1 HQYRLT
7 LRWLDLPWI
16 MGCGGV
22 LWFLL
27 LLATGFGV
35 FAGAERPAVVKIG
48 AVLTYDSVI
57 GRVAK
62 AAIEAAVADVNANA
76 SVLGGTRL
84 NLVMRDANCS
94 VFLGSA
100 AALSVLEHDAIALIG
115 PQSSAIAHMISSIS
129 GGLQIPLISFAA
141 TDPTL
146 SSSQFPFF
154 VRTTHCDSYQMAA
167 MADLIEYFGWRQV
180 IAIYVDDD
188 YGRNGIYYLDDEL
201 AENMSKMYKIALP
214 VKATRNKLIDLLQK
228 SKTLGPRVYVVH
240 ATPDAG
246 LNIFSVAEQLHMMTD
261 GYVWLATDWLSTV
274 LDTSQTAASNSI
286 SYLQGVVSFR
296 QYIPR
301 SNQKEAFVSRWGELQ
316 KEGLVSLNLSTYGFF
331 AYDTVWATAH
341 AINDFL
347 NEYENITFSSNSNL
361 QSIKGKMQLGML
373 KTFDGGHLLI
383 KKLLL
388 LNFTGL
394 SGQIQFDGDKNL
406 ISRMYEII
414 NVRGSVTNRVGYWS
428 NHSGLSISLPE
439 NLLINRPKNLSFN
452 QVLGRITWPGGK
464 TETPR
469 GWVVASN
476 ERPLRIAVPNRASYL
491 EFVRV
496 TNGGDMENVSGYC
509 IDVFK
514 EIMKLIPYEVPYKFV
529 PIGNGQTNPNY
540 DELVNMVVQH
550 VVDAAIGD
558 IAIVTSRSRNSDFTQ
573 PYICTGL
580 VILAPIRSIK
590 SSAWVFL
597 RPFTVGMWCMTG
609 AFFFVIGVVIWLL
622 EHRVNSDFRGPPT
635 RQCITMFLFSFSTPF
650 QSQQEEILS
659 TLGRF
664 VMMVWLFLLMVITS
678 SYTASLTS
686 FLTVQQLS
694 SPIKGIDS
702 LIASNEPIGY
712 QEGSFARSY
721 LVDGLSVQ
729 PSRLVSLGSPE
740 AYKEALERGPKNGG
754 VAAIVDEF
762 PYVELFV
769 AKTSGFGIIGQSF
782 TRNGWG
788 FAFPRDSP
796 LAIDM
801 STAMLKLSENGELQR
816 IHKKWF
822 CNTSCIVQ
830 SGINSEP
837 DQLHFNSFWGLF
849 LVVGG
854 HCFHGA
860 IPCES
865 LLSKANLIGFF
876 EKQLF
881 RGILSHVVSNTM
893 ASMSPLFMI
902 WFLVG
907 LSGAVG
913 ELGDGTTKPGM
924 VNVGVLFTFN
934 STIGRA
940 AMVGI
945 ELAIEDVNAD
955 STILAGTQLNVIA
968 QDTNCSGFVGTIEA
982 LRLMEKKVVAVVG
995 PQSSGIGHVISHVVT
1010 ELHVPLLSF
1019 AATDPTLSPLEHP
1032 YFIRTTHSDYFQMN
1046 AIADLVEHF
1055 GWREV
1060 TAIFVDDDYGR
1071 GGVIALGDALAKKRS
1086 RISYKAGFPPN
1097 PGPTAINDLLV
1108 RVNLMESRVF
1118 VVHVNPDTGMN
1129 VFSLAKNMGMMA
1141 TGYVWIATDWLASTL
1156 DSVVRPD
1163 PNAMSLLQ
1171 GAIVLRHHTPDSAS
1185 KRRFTARWNAMIR
1198 AGNASSGLNSYGL
1211 YAYDSLWVVARAID
1225 RFLSAGNTINFS
1237 ADPRLHEA
1245 NGSTLHLSTLRIF
1258 DGGESLLQQLLLTNF
1273 TGLTGQ
1279 IEFDSERNLIRPS
1292 YDILNIGGGPR
1303 LIGYWSNYSGLS
1315 VIAPEILY
1323 QQPPNTSTTSQQQL
1337 FGVVWPGETT
1347 AQPRGWVFPND
1358 GKPLRIGV
1366 PNRASFKEFV
1376 TNSSN
1381 SDDLGGFCIDVF
1393 NAAIKL
1399 LPYPVPCSFVL
1410 IGDGSRNPNY
1420 DEIVNMVARNELD
1433 AAVGD
1438 IAIVRNRIKIVDFT
1452 QPYTESGLVIVTRV
1466 RGSSSS
1472 AWAFLKPFTL
1482 EMWCA
1487 TGAFFLVVGAAVWIL
1502 EHRENPE
1509 FRGTPKQQIATMFW
1523 FSFSTMFFVHRE
1535 NTVSTLG
1542 RFVLIVWMF
1551 VVLIIN
1557 SSYTAS
1563 LTSILTVQ
1571 QLSSGITGLDSL
1583 LSTSDP
1589 IGYQEGKFA
1598 RNYMIEELNIPESRL
1613 KPLNSPEEY
1622 AKALELGPKGGGVA
1636 AIVDEIPYV
1645 EILLSV
1651 YCNFRIVGPEFTKN
1665 GWGFAFQRD
1674 SPLAVD
1680 LSTAILTLS
1689 ENGDLQRIHDKWLS
1703 RTECSSQDTDL
1714 EANRLSLRSFWGLF
1728 LLSGIVCVLALI
1740 VYIIKTCCQ
1749 YSKFSSTEAGKSK
1762 ENVEVSSNRK
1772 DPKLS
1777 KLKSFKNLMH
1787 FVDTKEEEI
1796 DKVIKRRLSDKQ
1808 QQQGASTS
1816 DNGPSTSHA

>member
-1 HQYRLT
+1 MRFCKQRN
-7 LRWLDLPWI
+7 LP
-16 MGCGGV
+16 
-22 LWFLL
+22 
-27 LLATGFGV
+27 
-35 FAGAERPAVVKIG
+35 
-48 AVLTYDSVI
+48 
-57 GRVAK
+57 
-62 AAIEAAVADVNANA
+62 
-76 SVLGGTRL
+76 
-84 NLVMRDANCS
+84 
-94 VFLGSA
+94 
-100 AALSVLEHDAIALIG
+100 
-115 PQSSAIAHMISSIS
+115 ISSRKKNS
-129 GGLQIPLISFAA
+129 SFPVLQAYKGILPL
-141 TDPTL
+141 
-146 SSSQFPFF
+146 Q
-154 VRTTHCDSYQMAA
+154 R
-167 MADLIEYFGWRQV
+167 R
-180 IAIYVDDD
+180 
-188 YGRNGIYYLDDEL
+188 
-201 AENMSKMYKIALP
+201 
-214 VKATRNKLIDLLQK
+214 
-228 SKTLGPRVYVVH
+228 
-240 ATPDAG
+240 
-246 LNIFSVAEQLHMMTD
+246 
-261 GYVWLATDWLSTV
+261 
-274 LDTSQTAASNSI
+274 
-286 SYLQGVVSFR
+286 
-296 QYIPR
+296 
-301 SNQKEAFVSRWGELQ
+301 
-316 KEGLVSLNLSTYGFF
+316 
-331 AYDTVWATAH
+331 H
-341 AINDFL
+341 AI
-347 NEYENITFSSNSNL
+347 
-361 QSIKGKMQLGML
+361 
-373 KTFDGGHLLI
+373 
-383 KKLLL
+383 
-388 LNFTGL
+388 
-394 SGQIQFDGDKNL
+394 
-406 ISRMYEII
+406 
-414 NVRGSVTNRVGYWS
+414 
-428 NHSGLSISLPE
+428 
-439 NLLINRPKNLSFN
+439 LSFP
-452 QVLGRITWPGGK
+452 LG
-464 TETPR
+464 
-469 GWVVASN
+469 
-476 ERPLRIAVPNRASYL
+476 
-491 EFVRV
+491 
-496 TNGGDMENVSGYC
+496 
-509 IDVFK
+509 
-514 EIMKLIPYEVPYKFV
+514 
-529 PIGNGQTNPNY
+529 
-540 DELVNMVVQH
+540 
-550 VVDAAIGD
+550 
-558 IAIVTSRSRNSDFTQ
+558 
-573 PYICTGL
+573 
-580 VILAPIRSIK
+580 
-590 SSAWVFL
+590 
-597 RPFTVGMWCMTG
+597 
-609 AFFFVIGVVIWLL
+609 FFFVWQKEV
-622 EHRVNSDFRGPPT
+622 SD
-635 RQCITMFLFSFSTPF
+635 
-650 QSQQEEILS
+650 
-659 TLGRF
+659 
-664 VMMVWLFLLMVITS
+664 LFLLS
-678 SYTASLTS
+678 HLTNISCLQS
-686 FLTVQQLS
+686 FLLADLPS
-694 SPIKGIDS
+694 SLFCCIKI
-702 LIASNEPIGY
+702 
-712 QEGSFARSY
+712 SFQRS
-721 LVDGLSVQ
+721 
-729 PSRLVSLGSPE
+729 
-740 AYKEALERGPKNGG
+740 
-754 VAAIVDEF
+754 
-762 PYVELFV
+762 
-769 AKTSGFGIIGQSF
+769 
-782 TRNGWG
+782 
-788 FAFPRDSP
+788 
-796 LAIDM
+796 
-801 STAMLKLSENGELQR
+801 
-816 IHKKWF
+816 
-822 CNTSCIVQ
+822 
-830 SGINSEP
+830 
-837 DQLHFNSFWGLF
+837 NSFG
-849 LVVGG
+849 
-854 HCFHGA
+854 
-860 IPCES
+860 
-865 LLSKANLIGFF
+865 
-876 EKQLF
+876 
-881 RGILSHVVSNTM
+881 GILSHVVSKTM

-924 VNVGVLFTFN
+924 VNVGVLYTFN

-1097 PGPTAINDLLV
+1097 AGPTAINDLLV

-1129 VFSLAKNMGMMA
+1129 VFSVAKNMGMMA

-1156 DSVVRPD
+1156 DSVVGPD

-1347 AQPRGWVFPND
+1347 APPRGWVFPND

-1466 RGSSSS
+1466 RASSSS

-1542 RFVLIVWMF
+1542 RFVLIVWLF

-1651 YCNFRIVGPEFTKN
+1651 YCHFRIVGPEFTKN

-1714 EANRLSLRSFWGLF
+1714 EANRLSLSSFWGLF

-1816 DNGPSTSHA
+1816 DNVPSTSHA